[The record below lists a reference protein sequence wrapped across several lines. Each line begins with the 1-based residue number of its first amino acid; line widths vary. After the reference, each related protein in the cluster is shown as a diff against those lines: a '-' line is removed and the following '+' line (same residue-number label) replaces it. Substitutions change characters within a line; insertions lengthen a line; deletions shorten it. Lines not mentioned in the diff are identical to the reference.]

1 MRPSSFAVII
11 MGVAVLSA
19 CRAGGP
25 SRGVVQP
32 YAGATPVLGTPGRQ
46 QGALES
52 TSRTTCPVDDVNG
65 GSCVRYLHQQPLE
78 FWQQYQ
84 QEAPALRDGF
94 FTCAKIRDD
103 FGDWVRIKR
112 NELGEKDRQENHEN
126 GYLPHVIVVESDYI
140 IQQMATS
147 FQSEEYNQ
155 IIASGARP
163 ELCRERSLF
172 WKAQI
177 LAITEKFPP
186 LH

>member
-1 MRPSSFAVII
+1 MATI
-11 MGVAVLSA
+11 LSA

-25 SRGVVQP
+25 GRGGVQP
-32 YAGATPVLGTPGRQ
+32 YAGANPVSGSIAGRQ
-46 QGALES
+46 GTLES
-52 TSRTTCPVDDVNG
+52 TTRTTCPVDDVVG
-65 GSCVRYLHQQPLE
+65 GSCVRNLHQQPLE

-84 QEAPALRDGF
+84 QEAPALREGF

-112 NELGEKDRQENHEN
+112 NELGDKDRQENMET
-126 GYLPHVIVVESDYI
+126 GYLPHVIVVESDYV

-155 IIASGARP
+155 IIAAGARP

-186 LH
+186 LR